1 MPQSLSK
8 IYLHI
13 IFHIKTTSPSIEEEH
28 LSRLHQYI
36 GKLVNTSG
44 SQVISIG
51 GTENHVHALVMLKNT
66 ENVAHLVEEM
76 KRNSSRWIK
85 TLSPAYEE
93 FAWQGGYAAL
103 SVGQSQVDIVIK
115 YIGNQAEHHR
125 KQSFR
130 DKYMQFLRLYKIQYD
145 ERYVLSD

>member
-1 MPQSLSK
+1 M
-8 IYLHI
+8 HI
-13 IFHIKTTSPSIEEEH
+13 VFHTKTNSPTVETEH
-28 LSRLHQYI
+28 LERLHQYI
-36 GKLVNTSG
+36 GGLVNTTG
-44 SQVISIG
+44 CQVMCVG
-51 GTENHVHALVMLKNT
+51 GTENHIHALMLFSRT
-66 ENVAHLVEEM
+66 ETIAHVVEEM

-130 DKYMQFLRLYKIQYD
+130 DEYMQFLRLYKIQYD